1 MCWKL
6 SRKISLLALLILFS
20 FDISSAQES
29 LSFQGEINADNI
41 NVRSDA
47 TVSSEIICT
56 LKKDDRVEVVSL
68 FYEWYKIRLPKSTP
82 SFIKKNLVLV
92 QESIKHFPIPLRK
105 SPKAIAEGDFLANS
119 DGKTAIV
126 VKDNVNIRLHPS
138 ESCPIIGKASKNQ
151 IINILADKGD
161 WYRIEPINNSFGWV
175 HKKFIT
181 EDKLNRRH

>member
-1 MCWKL
+1 MRWKL

-20 FDISSAQES
+20 FDISSAQE
-29 LSFQGEINADNI
+29 LLPFQGEINADNI

-82 SFIKKNLVLV
+82 SFIKKNLV
-92 QESIKHFPIPLRK
+92 S
-105 SPKAIAEGDFLANS
+105 NS

-126 VKDNVNIRLHPS
+126 AKDNVNIRLHPN

-161 WYRIEPINNSFGWV
+161 WYRIEPIDNSFGWV

-181 EDKLNRRH
+181 EDKLNRRY